1 MNGNPDV
8 IRALQAALALE
19 AQLNLKY
26 RLDWRV
32 LKFNGLRKLTGRF
45 DQFGD
50 DAHCWLEKVT
60 DRILFLGGD
69 PSYAVAGALTRSP
82 NLTEMIQ
89 ADLALEMAIV
99 EPYERAVQ
107 IAMAALDDTTR
118 NLFEHLLKWHEKHV
132 GKLEQMLRLIDG
144 LTEEEFIAEQ
154 L

>member
-8 IRALQAALALE
+8 LRALQAALALE

-32 LKFNGLRKLTGRF
+32 LKFNGLKKLVGTF
-45 DQFGD
+45 DKFGD
-50 DAHCWLEKVT
+50 DAHCWMKAVT

-69 PSYAVAGALTRSP
+69 PSYAVAGAMTQSP
-82 NLTEMIQ
+82 NLTGMVQ
-89 ADLALEMAIV
+89 ADLALELAIV

-107 IAMAALDDTTR
+107 IAMQALDDTSR

-132 GKLEQMLRLIDG
+132 GRLEQILRLIDG
-144 LTEEEFIAEQ
+144 LGEEEFIAEQ